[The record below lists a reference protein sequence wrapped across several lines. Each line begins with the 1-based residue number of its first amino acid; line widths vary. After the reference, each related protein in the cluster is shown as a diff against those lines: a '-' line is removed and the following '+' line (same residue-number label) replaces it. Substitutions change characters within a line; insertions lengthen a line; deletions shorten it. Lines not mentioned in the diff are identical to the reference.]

1 MECKTKKEFV
11 ANTGRELTKE
21 ECKYYWDN
29 LGKQDDRRIR
39 NEWTY
44 DMGSIGHATLYLVN
58 GKTCTKRRLTEA
70 NRPKWRPLALL
81 TGHTMGWDGR
91 TLTYSEF
98 FQDWGTLLSKLSD
111 TGDET
116 VYLMRHP
123 HQ

>member
-1 MECKTKKEFV
+1 MEYKTKKEFV
-11 ANTGRELTKE
+11 SNTGRELTEE

-29 LGKQDDRRIR
+29 LGKQENKRID

-44 DMGSIGHATLYLVN
+44 FMGRIGHATRYLVN
-58 GKTCTKRRLTEA
+58 RESGTKRKLTDA

-81 TGHTMGWDGR
+81 TGHAMGWDGH
-91 TLTYSEF
+91 TFCYSEF
-98 FQDWGTLLSKLSD
+98 FQDWSTLLSKMSD

-116 VYLMRHP
+116 VYLMKHP